1 METRMTMDL
10 FANRVHEVH
19 FVNGIVRLE
28 FCVASRNEGGEFS
41 GDAPVKP
48 EDIHFTVNLPLA
60 GFTRS
65 LGIVRKFAQELEEK
79 GLMRKPD
86 DRPGAQDVRAQ
97 SRAKQTSLVD
107 ITSEDEGSAGQSG
120 GPLV

>member
-1 METRMTMDL
+1 MDL
-10 FANRVHEVH
+10 FANRVHEAH

-28 FCVASRNEGGEFS
+28 FCVAPRNESGEFS

-48 EDIHFTVNLPLA
+48 EDIHFTVNLPLT

-65 LGIVRKFAQELEEK
+65 LGIVRKFAQELQEK
-79 GLMRKPD
+79 GIMRKPENQ
-86 DRPGAQDVRAQ
+86 PGAQDVRAQ

-107 ITSEDEGSAGQSG
+107 ITSEDEGSSGQG
-120 GPLV
+120 GQPLV